1 MDFGLFVA
9 CHRLDRASS
18 TAEIYD
24 QAMEMVELADEA
36 GFRIAWFPEHH
47 LIQYISCPSPLMFA
61 VKAAARTRRIRVGTA
76 ILVIPYY
83 NPLRLA
89 GELGMADVLTDGRL
103 EIGVGRGAFEY
114 EFRCFGVNETIAA
127 ARLREGMEIVEGL
140 LTQEDFS
147 YTGTTCSFGPATAV
161 PRPLQQP
168 YPPIWVAARS
178 PDTIRWAIARGYN
191 LLSTPWREPF
201 SRVKELYSQVQTL
214 VAEVQPPVP
223 PRFAVSRMTFVGAT
237 DGEALDAMQAIRIN
251 HRLFTGLFRDTA
263 TVTGGFNAPEPVAD
277 EFGPEQLLANLVAG
291 SPETCVEKL
300 RMYETLGVNHFIAY
314 AAFGSDHARTMKSLR
329 LFTERVMPHFE
340 TRAPA
345 GRADAPARRDG
356 GTTDA

>member
-1 MDFGLFVA
+1 
-9 CHRLDRASS
+9 
-18 TAEIYD
+18 
-24 QAMEMVELADEA
+24 
-36 GFRIAWFPEHH
+36 
-47 LIQYISCPSPLMFA
+47 

-89 GELGMADVLTDGRL
+89 GEIGMADVLTDGRL

-114 EFRCFGVNETIAA
+114 EFRCFGVNEAIAA

-140 LTQEDFS
+140 LTQEDFA
-147 YTGTTCSFGPATAV
+147 YAGRTCSFGPATSV
-161 PRPLQQP
+161 PRPLQRP
-168 YPPIWVAARS
+168 HPPIWVAARS
-178 PDTIRWAIARGYN
+178 PDTIRWALARGHS

-201 SRVKELYSQVQTL
+201 ARVEALHAQVREL
-214 VAEVQPPVP
+214 VAEVRPAAP

-237 DGEALDAMQAIRIN
+237 DGEALEAMRAIQVN

-263 TVTGGFNAPEPVAD
+263 AVRGGFSVPEPVAD
-277 EFGPEQLLANLVAG
+277 EYGPEQLLANLVAG

-300 RMYETLGVNHFIAY
+300 RMYEQIGVDHFIVY
-314 AAFGSDHARTMKSLR
+314 AAFGLDHARAMKSLR
-329 LFTERVMPHFE
+329 RFAERVMPHFE

-345 GRADAPARRDG
+345 GRAGAPLRRDG
-356 GTTDA
+356 GTTYA